1 MKIAVVDKRIYAE
14 EERLLTLHGFH
25 TVTLPPSSKLS
36 EPIASHTDMLVARL
50 GDTIISTGEYLEEA
64 ETAFTELYDYAKH
77 LKFSFSSDSMK
88 AEYPYD
94 AILNVLIMGRKMFA
108 KADTASPFLLK
119 KAAELG
125 LEIIKVK
132 QGYPA
137 CTTLKLSDTAAITA
151 DEGMRR
157 VLEKEGIRVYKIENG
172 GISLPPYEY
181 GFIGGC
187 GGASS
192 GKLFFF
198 GDPSTHPSYGI
209 ISEAAKKEGLK
220 IIPLSSGVLRDLGGI
235 LFID

>member
-1 MKIAVVDKRIYAE
+1 MKQSIFEIKENISLCKNVMRM
-14 EERLLTLHGFH
+14 
-25 TVTLPPSSKLS
+25 KLF
-36 EPIASHTDMLVARL
+36 
-50 GDTIISTGEYLEEA
+50 G
-64 ETAFTELYDYAKH
+64 
-77 LKFSFSSDSMK
+77 
-88 AEYPYD
+88 
-94 AILNVLIMGRKMFA
+94 
-108 KADTASPFLLK
+108 
-119 KAAELG
+119 
-125 LEIIKVK
+125 
-132 QGYPA
+132 
-137 CTTLKLSDTAAITA
+137 DTAAITA